1 MNPAER
7 RVQSD
12 GHRVA
17 SYVKTVPFTADF
29 GWKCVQPPTVDA
41 TRRFGISDCE
51 DAMRIW
57 LFAGLIAMV
66 AALGAFQALPV
77 CTSVDPGSGK
87 KGETIVAK
95 GENLGKSGELY
106 LSNGQKD
113 TKADI
118 TSESDTEI
126 KFKIPDIQ
134 PGRYHLLI
142 LTADKASFIEQPVVV
157 TVQ

>member
-1 MNPAER
+1 M
-7 RVQSD
+7 
-12 GHRVA
+12 
-17 SYVKTVPFTADF
+17 
-29 GWKCVQPPTVDA
+29 
-41 TRRFGISDCE
+41 
-51 DAMRIW
+51 W
-57 LFAGLIAMV
+57 LVAGLIAMV
-66 AALGAFQALPV
+66 VALGAFQALPV
-77 CTSVDPGSGK
+77 CTSVDPVSGK

-118 TSESDTEI
+118 TSESDAEI

-142 LTADKASFIEQPVVV
+142 LTADKSSFIEQPVVV